1 MKMSRRYTPI
11 SPMNQKNKNQV
22 IIGIDPGTTRIGY
35 GVVSFDGRNITCLSY
50 GLIENKSKDSAEQ
63 FRNTKKKIEG
73 LISRHQPSRFVV
85 EKLFFFKNQ
94 KTIIAVSEMRG
105 IIILTLA
112 NNKIPLYEFTPLQVK
127 QGVSSYGRAGKEQ
140 VQQMVRL
147 ILGIKERIRPDDAA
161 DALAIAICC
170 ANSYNPFNQ

>member
-85 EKLFFFKNQ
+85 EKLFFCKNQ
-94 KTIIAVSEMRG
+94 KTVMAVSEMRG
-105 IIILTLA
+105 MINAMILERGIELA
-112 NNKIPLYEFTPLQVK
+112 EYTPLEVK
-127 QGVSSYGRAGKEQ
+127 MAITGYGRADKDQ
-140 VQQMVRL
+140 VQKMARL
-147 ILGIKERIRPDDAA
+147 ILGIKNEIKPDDVA
-161 DALAIAICC
+161 DALALAICGT
-170 ANSYNPFNQ
+170 APRPM